1 MKLDYDIIR
10 KSLDFAY
17 DKAVN
22 GVVGLDSAYE
32 LADDYMKGKNSFL
45 SKANSLINWQCC
57 KAATSGFITGIGGL
71 LTIPVTLPANITSVL
86 FVQVRMIA
94 AIAIMGGY
102 DVKDD
107 RVRSLVYTCLVA
119 SSCKEVLKNFGIKL
133 GQKVAV
139 KAIQQI
145 PVAIITKINQA
156 VGFRL
161 LTKFGQKGLVNLGR
175 VVPLLGGI
183 IGGGVDLV
191 STKKIGNIARD
202 VFISTLD

>member
-1 MKLDYDIIR
+1 MKLDYDIVR

-22 GVVGLDSAYE
+22 GIAGLDSAYD
-32 LADDYMKGKNSFL
+32 LAHDYMKGDGALYKKS
-45 SKANSLINWQCC
+45 NSLVNWQCS
-57 KAATSGFITGIGGL
+57 KAATSGFISGIGGL
-71 LTIPVTLPANITSVL
+71 LTIPVALPANITSVL

-107 RVRSLVYTCLVA
+107 RVRSLVYSCLVA

-133 GQKVAV
+133 GQKIAV

-145 PVAIITKINQA
+145 PVAIVTKINQA

-161 LTKFGQKGLVNLGR
+161 LTKFGEKGLINLGKAI
-175 VVPLLGGI
+175 PLLGGI
-183 IGGGVDLV
+183 IGGSFDLIA
-191 STKKIGNIARD
+191 TKKIGNIARD
-202 VFISTLD
+202 IFTPIV

>member
-1 MKLDYDIIR
+1 MKIDYDIVR
-10 KSLDFAY
+10 KSLDYAY
-17 DKAVN
+17 DKAIN
-22 GVVGLDSAYE
+22 GVVGLDSSYE
-32 LADDYMKGKNSFL
+32 LAHDYMKGEGNLYNKS
-45 SKANSLINWQCC
+45 NSLIKWQCG

-71 LTIPVTLPANITSVL
+71 LTIPVSLPANITSVL

-107 RVRSLVYTCLVA
+107 RVKSLVYSCLVA
-119 SSCKEVLKNFGIKL
+119 SSYKDVLKNFGVEL
-133 GQKVAV
+133 GKKVAV

-145 PVAIITKINQA
+145 PFSVITKINQA

-161 LTKFGQKGLVNLGR
+161 LTKFGEKGLINLGKAI
-175 VVPLLGGI
+175 PFLGGI
-183 IGGGVDLV
+183 IGGTVDFI

-202 VFISTLD
+202 VFTPKNN

>member
-1 MKLDYDIIR
+1 MKLDYDIVR
-10 KSLDFAY
+10 KSLDYAY

-32 LADDYMKGKNSFL
+32 LAYDYMKGEDSIYNKS
-45 SKANSLINWQCC
+45 NSLINWQCT

-71 LTIPVTLPANITSVL
+71 LAMPVALPANITSVL

-94 AIAIMGGY
+94 AIAILCGY

-107 RVRSLVYTCLVA
+107 RVKSLVYSCLVA
-119 SSCKEVLKNFGIKL
+119 SSCKDVLKNFGIKF
-133 GQKVAV
+133 GQKIAV

-145 PVAIITKINQA
+145 PFAVITKINQA

-161 LTKFGQKGLVNLGR
+161 LTKFGEKGLINLGKA
-175 VVPLLGGI
+175 VPFLGGI
-183 IGGGVDLV
+183 IGGGVDLI

-202 VFISTLD
+202 VFTPQIN

>member
-1 MKLDYDIIR
+1 MKLDYDIVR
-10 KSLDFAY
+10 KSLDYAY

-32 LADDYMKGKNSFL
+32 LAYDYMKGEGSIYNKS
-45 SKANSLINWQCC
+45 NSLINWQCT

-71 LTIPVTLPANITSVL
+71 LAMPVALPANITSVL

-94 AIAIMGGY
+94 AIAILGGY

-107 RVRSLVYTCLVA
+107 RVKSLVYSCLVA
-119 SSCKEVLKNFGIKL
+119 SSCKDVLKNFGIKF
-133 GQKVAV
+133 GQKIAV

-145 PVAIITKINQA
+145 PFAVITKINQA

-161 LTKFGQKGLVNLGR
+161 LTKFGEKGLINLGKA
-175 VVPLLGGI
+175 VPFLGGI
-183 IGGGVDLV
+183 IGGGVDLI

-202 VFISTLD
+202 VFTPQIN